1 MKNEQKK
8 SDNHSRIYII
18 IAALVFCA
26 FVYCTVR
33 GCGGNDANIEQLHKS
48 TDNTMA
54 EIEREHQQA
63 ASELDAAGGQLNSA
77 GETAG
82 RIDDIINQSQNAGTA
97 ITAGITDCKRIVGE
111 CEEIVADS
119 NRIIGEV
126 DAANRSRTGS
136 GGGS

>member
-1 MKNEQKK
+1 MTNEQEK
-8 SDNHSRIYII
+8 STNNNRNYII
-18 IAALVFCA
+18 IIALVFCA

-54 EIEREHQQA
+54 EIEGEHA
-63 ASELDAAGGQLNSA
+63 TAGRELDAAGGQLNSA

-82 RIDDIINQSQNAGTA
+82 RIDVLINRSQSAGTA
-97 ITAGITDCKRIVGE
+97 ITEGIADCKRIVGE

-119 NRIIGEV
+119 QRICREIE
-126 DAANRSRTGS
+126 AANSDRKGS
-136 GGGS
+136 GG

>member
-1 MKNEQKK
+1 MTNEQEK
-8 SDNHSRIYII
+8 STNNNRIYFII
-18 IAALVFCA
+18 VALVFCA

-54 EIEREHQQA
+54 EIEGEHA
-63 ASELDAAGGQLNSA
+63 TAGRELDAAGGQLNSA

-82 RIDDIINQSQNAGTA
+82 RIDVLINRSQSAGTA
-97 ITAGITDCKRIVGE
+97 ITEGITDCKRIVGE

-119 NRIIGEV
+119 QRICREIE
-126 DAANRSRTGS
+126 AANSDRKGS
-136 GGGS
+136 GG

>member
-1 MKNEQKK
+1 MTNEQEK
-8 SDNHSRIYII
+8 STNNNRIYFI

-82 RIDDIINQSQNAGTA
+82 RIDVLINRSQSAGTA
-97 ITAGITDCKRIVGE
+97 ITEGIADCKRIVGE

-119 NRIIGEV
+119 QRICREIE
-126 DAANRSRTGS
+126 AANSDRKGS
-136 GGGS
+136 GG

>member
-1 MKNEQKK
+1 MTNEQEK
-8 SDNHSRIYII
+8 STNNNRIYFI

-33 GCGGNDANIEQLHKS
+33 GCGGNDANNIEQLHKS

-54 EIEREHQQA
+54 EIERKHQQA

-77 GETAG
+77 RETAG
-82 RIDDIINQSQNAGTA
+82 RIDDLINQSQNAGTA

-119 NRIIGEV
+119 QRICREIE
-126 DAANRSRTGS
+126 AANSNRKGS
-136 GGGS
+136 GG

>member
-1 MKNEQKK
+1 MKNEQEK
-8 SDNHSRIYII
+8 STNNNRNYII
-18 IAALVFCA
+18 IIALVFCA

-54 EIEREHQQA
+54 EIEGEHA
-63 ASELDAAGGQLNSA
+63 TAGRELDAAGGQLNSA

-82 RIDDIINQSQNAGTA
+82 RIDVLINRSQSAGTA
-97 ITAGITDCKRIVGE
+97 ITEGIADCKRIVGE

-119 NRIIGEV
+119 QRICREIE
-126 DAANRSRTGS
+126 AANSDRKGS
-136 GGGS
+136 GG

>member
-1 MKNEQKK
+1 MENEQKK
-8 SDNHSRIYII
+8 SDNYSRIYII
-18 IAALVFCA
+18 IIALVLCA

-33 GCGGNDANIEQLHKS
+33 GGGNDANIEQLHKS

-82 RIDDIINQSQNAGTA
+82 RIDDLINQSQNAGTA

-111 CEEIVADS
+111 CEEIIADS
-119 NRIIGEV
+119 QRIYCEV
-126 DAANRSRTGS
+126 EEANRSGTGS
-136 GGGS
+136 GSGS

>member
-1 MKNEQKK
+1 MKNEQEK
-8 SDNHSRIYII
+8 STNNNRNYII
-18 IAALVFCA
+18 IIALVFCA

-33 GCGGNDANIEQLHKS
+33 GCVGNDANIEQLHKS

-54 EIEREHQQA
+54 EIEGEHQQA

-82 RIDDIINQSQNAGTA
+82 RIDDLINQSENAGAA
-97 ITAGITDCKRIVGE
+97 ITAGNSECKRIVSE
-111 CEEIVADS
+111 CQKIVADS

-126 DAANRSRTGS
+126 DAANRTGTGS
-136 GGGS
+136 GG

>member
-1 MKNEQKK
+1 MTNEQEK
-8 SDNHSRIYII
+8 STNNNRIYFII
-18 IAALVFCA
+18 VALVFCA

-54 EIEREHQQA
+54 EIEGEHA
-63 ASELDAAGGQLNSA
+63 TAGRELDAAGGQLNSA

-82 RIDDIINQSQNAGTA
+82 RIDDLINQSQNAGTA

-119 NRIIGEV
+119 QRICREIE
-126 DAANRSRTGS
+126 AANSDRKGS
-136 GGGS
+136 GG

>member
-1 MKNEQKK
+1 MKNEQEK
-8 SDNHSRIYII
+8 STNNNRNYII
-18 IAALVFCA
+18 IIALVFCA

-54 EIEREHQQA
+54 EIEGEHQQA

-82 RIDDIINQSQNAGTA
+82 RIDDLINRSQSAGAA
-97 ITAGITDCKRIVGE
+97 ITAGNSECKRIVSE
-111 CEEIVADS
+111 CQKIVADS

-126 DAANRSRTGS
+126 DAANRTGTGS
-136 GGGS
+136 GG

>member
-1 MKNEQKK
+1 MKNEQEK
-8 SDNHSRIYII
+8 SPNNNCIYFI

-54 EIEREHQQA
+54 EIEGEHA
-63 ASELDAAGGQLNSA
+63 TAGCELDVAGGQLNSA

-82 RIDDIINQSQNAGTA
+82 RIDVLINRSQSAGTA
-97 ITAGITDCKRIVGE
+97 ITEGIADCKRIVGE

-119 NRIIGEV
+119 QRICREIE
-126 DAANRSRTGS
+126 AANSDRKGS
-136 GGGS
+136 GG

>member
-1 MKNEQKK
+1 MTNEQEK
-8 SDNHSRIYII
+8 STNNNRIYFII
-18 IAALVFCA
+18 VALVFCA

-82 RIDDIINQSQNAGTA
+82 RIDELIGRSENAGTA
-97 ITAGITDCKRIVGE
+97 ITAGNSECKRIVSE
-111 CEEIVADS
+111 CQKIVADS
-119 NRIIGEV
+119 QRICREIE
-126 DAANRSRTGS
+126 AANSDRKGS
-136 GGGS
+136 GG

>member
-1 MKNEQKK
+1 MTNEQEK
-8 SDNHSRIYII
+8 STNNNRIYFI

-48 TDNTMA
+48 IDNTMA
-54 EIEREHQQA
+54 EIEGEHA
-63 ASELDAAGGQLNSA
+63 TAGRELDAAGGQLNSA

-82 RIDDIINQSQNAGTA
+82 RIDDLINRSQSAGTA
-97 ITAGITDCKRIVGE
+97 ITEGIADCKRIVGE

-119 NRIIGEV
+119 QRICREIE
-126 DAANRSRTGS
+126 AANSDRKGS
-136 GGGS
+136 GG